1 MHRFPFRFHV
11 PQGQFMHAVLFMYA
25 VPFMYEVQFMHAVL
39 FMYAV
44 PFMYAVQFIP
54 EITASTRRLSA
65 ASFCTDGAKGGL
77 TVVAHD

>member
-44 PFMYAVQFIP
+44 QFM
-54 EITASTRRLSA
+54 SRRDN
-65 ASFCTDGAKGGL
+65 SFLK
-77 TVVAHD
+77 